1 MRVTVEQI
9 EQAFDKYKD
18 DFEKSLPKPS
28 FGLIHTYRTSGE
40 FTCIKWKNGTVR
52 RPKISITD
60 YFDWDQETIDIVV
73 IHEMI
78 HYYIAYYKIK
88 DNEEHGEKFKELG
101 NVFKEKY
108 GLEIYDLMPAER
120 IQKRREGA
128 PKLAWILA
136 KLFG

>member
-1 MRVTVEQI
+1 MKVTVEQI
-9 EQAFDKYKD
+9 EQAFDKYKG
-18 DFEKSLPKPS
+18 DFKKNLPKPS

-52 RPKISITD
+52 KPKISITD
-60 YFDWDQETIDIVV
+60 YYDWDEETIDIVV

-78 HYYIAYYKIK
+78 HYYIAYYRIK
-88 DNEEHGEKFKELG
+88 DNEEHGNIFKELG
-101 NVFKEKY
+101 YVFKEKY
-108 GLEIYDLMPAER
+108 GLEIYDVMPADR
-120 IQKRREGA
+120 SKRHKDA